1 MTEFFSTL
9 PRNII
14 GCFKGWN
21 IFYHLA
27 AIVLTLILVTSGFDW
42 VYFRSTRSPELRTT
56 MFPAVIVGQA
66 APMMLPLFLLLIGV
80 VLENAKTIRAAC
92 AIGQAAFIGW
102 FIASCYK
109 AITGRNGLPHGIGTD
124 TSRVFRFGLLRH
136 GIFWG
141 WPSSHTAVAFA
152 MAATVLALFPGKR
165 WFGAAAILYAFYIGV
180 GVSMTIHWFSDFV
193 AGALIGTAIGTTVG
207 KCFSSCPIRA
217 PLPNSRNDI
226 QNNPPGA

>member
-1 MTEFFSTL
+1 MNWFVSSL
-9 PRNII
+9 PRNVI

-21 IFYHLA
+21 ILYHLV

-42 VYFRSTRSPELRTT
+42 AYFRATRSPELRAW
-56 MFPAVIVGQA
+56 MFPAVIVGQGL
-66 APMMLPLFLLLIGV
+66 PILLPLFLLYAGI
-80 VLENAKTIRAAC
+80 VLDNARPIRVAW

-102 FIASCYK
+102 FISSCYK
-109 AITGRNGLPHGIGTD
+109 ALTGRDHPPHDIGTD
-124 TSRVFRFGLLRH
+124 TSRVFRFGFLRH

-152 MAATVLALFPGKR
+152 MAITVLVLFPRKR
-165 WFGAAAILYAFYIGV
+165 WLGAAAVLYAFYIGV

-207 KCFSSCPIRA
+207 KSFTPA
-217 PLPNSRNDI
+217 DLKNGI
-226 QNNPPGA
+226 QNTRPGA

>member
-1 MTEFFSTL
+1 MKWFLSTL

-21 IFYHLA
+21 ILYHLF
-27 AIVLTLILVTSGFDW
+27 AIVLTLILVTFGFDW
-42 VYFRSTRSPELRTT
+42 MYFRSTRSPELRSW

-66 APMMLPLFLLLIGV
+66 LPMMLPLFLLMAGA
-80 VLENAKTIRAAC
+80 VLENAKAIRAGF

-109 AITGRNGLPHGIGTD
+109 ALTGRDPLPHGIGDD
-124 TSRVFRFGLLRH
+124 TSRVFRFGFLRH

-152 MAATVLALFPGKR
+152 MAFTVLALFPRKR
-165 WFGAAAILYAFYIGV
+165 WLAAAAILYALYIGV

-193 AGALIGTAIGTTVG
+193 AGAFIGIAIGTTVG
-207 KCFSSCPIRA
+207 KSFSL
-217 PLPNSRNDI
+217 PLL
-226 QNNPPGA
+226 PG

>member
-1 MTEFFSTL
+1 MNWFLSTL
-9 PRNII
+9 PRNVI

-21 IFYHLA
+21 ILYHLA

-42 VYFRSTRSPELRTT
+42 TYFRSTRSPELKIW
-56 MFPAVIVGQA
+56 MFPAVIIGQGL
-66 APMMLPLFLLLIGV
+66 PIMLPLFLIMNGI
-80 VLENAKTIRAAC
+80 VLENAKAIRTAF

-102 FIASCYK
+102 FISSCYK
-109 AITGRNGLPHGIGTD
+109 ALTGRDPLPHGIGTD

-152 MAATVLALFPGKR
+152 MAVTVLGLFPRNR
-165 WFGAAAILYAFYIGV
+165 WLGIAAILYALYIGV

-193 AGALIGTAIGTTVG
+193 AGVLIGTAVG
-207 KCFSSCPIRA
+207 STAGKSSIRS
-217 PLPNSRNDI
+217 PLPGLENDI
-226 QNNPPGA
+226 RNSQPGA

>member
-1 MTEFFSTL
+1 MNWFFSTL

-21 IFYHLA
+21 ILYHLA
-27 AIVLTLILVTSGFDW
+27 AIVLTVILVTSGFDW
-42 VYFRSTRSPELRTT
+42 AYFRSTRSPELRAW
-56 MFPAVIVGQA
+56 MFPAVIIGQGV
-66 APMMLPLFLLLIGV
+66 PMLLPLFLLLIGV
-80 VLENAKTIRAAC
+80 VLENAKTIRAAW

-102 FIASCYK
+102 FISSCYK
-109 AITGRNGLPHGIGTD
+109 ALTGRDPLPHGIGND

-152 MAATVLALFPGKR
+152 MAVTALALLPGKR
-165 WFGAAAILYAFYIGV
+165 WLGAFALLYALYIGV

-193 AGALIGTAIGTTVG
+193 AGVLVGTAVGTTIG
-207 KCFSSCPIRA
+207 KSVSPQQS
-217 PLPNSRNDI
+217 LSTL
-226 QNNPPGA
+226 